1 MAKKEN
7 KVNKTNKADKGKIFR
22 RIMAT
27 FLAALMVLSV
37 TSTLIYVLV
46 RG

>member
-1 MAKKEN
+1 MANKEK
-7 KVNKTNKADKGKIFR
+7 KVNKSNKVDKSKVFV